1 MKMIRLK
8 VSERV
13 LVVTDCK
20 AHLSGR
26 SCYVCPSESC
36 VQKALKT
43 KRLEKALRTG
53 IQRIPSVESILKT
66 GLEKKGCADDHLDR

>member
-13 LVVTDCK
+13 LVVTDYNT
-20 AHLSGR
+20 HLSGR
-26 SCYVCPSESC
+26 GCYVCPSESC
-36 VQKALKT
+36 VQKALKRN
-43 KRLEKALRTG
+43 RLEKALRTE
-53 IQRIPSVESILKT
+53 IQRIPSVESILKI